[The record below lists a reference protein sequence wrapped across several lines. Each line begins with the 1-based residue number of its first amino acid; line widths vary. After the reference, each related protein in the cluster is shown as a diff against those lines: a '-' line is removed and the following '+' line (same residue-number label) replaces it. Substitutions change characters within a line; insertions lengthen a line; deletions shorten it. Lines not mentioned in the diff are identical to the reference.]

1 MDFLNNTDIVVGLG
15 FLVFVGILIY
25 YGVPAMLTKRLDAR
39 AEAIRRDL
47 DEARAIREE
56 AQGLLAQYER
66 KQKEVKDL
74 AAEIVEKAKVEAA
87 KAAESGKEDIRR
99 TVERRL
105 KTATDQIAAAEAAA
119 VREIRDKAAAI
130 AVAAAG
136 EVIRTR
142 MSGDDAEALIAGAI
156 GEVEAKLH

>member
-1 MDFLNNTDIVVGLG
+1 
-15 FLVFVGILIY
+15 
-25 YGVPAMLTKRLDAR
+25 MLTKRLDAR

-87 KAAESGKEDIRR
+87 RAAESGKEDIRR

-119 VREIRDKAAAI
+119 VKEIRDKAAAI